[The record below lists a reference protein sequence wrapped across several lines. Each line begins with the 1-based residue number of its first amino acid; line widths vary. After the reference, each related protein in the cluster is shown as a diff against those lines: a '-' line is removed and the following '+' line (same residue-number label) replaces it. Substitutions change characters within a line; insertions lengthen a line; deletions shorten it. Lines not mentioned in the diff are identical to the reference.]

1 MASTQ
6 TWSEFNG
13 ASAGTETTSRVEANW
28 KRVDDST
35 TSYIASP
42 INSTNNENSM
52 TKYQALK
59 YAGTWNSIS
68 AVTYK
73 IDNNAPATGLSI
85 VGSVINAAAGTTPVT
100 TASGDAAL
108 STTGLAVNLAS
119 NTTPYVTPGTSTST
133 ASGTLYAQALRTQL
147 QTTSSYAGGPGDITS
162 RTITASWTES

>member
-13 ASAGTETTSRVEANW
+13 AGAATETTNRAEANW

-35 TSYIASP
+35 TPYSSSP

-59 YAGTWNSIS
+59 FAGTWASLS
-68 AVTYK
+68 AFTYK

-85 VGSVINAAAGTTPVT
+85 RGAVVTSGTTPST
-100 TASGDAAL
+100 TASGDPAM
-108 STTGLAVNLAS
+108 STTGLSANFVS
-119 NTTPYVTPGTSTST
+119 SGTPYGAGTSSST
-133 ASGTLYAQALRTQL
+133 ASGTMFVNPLRTQL
-147 QTTSSYAGGPGDITS
+147 QTTSSYAGGPGDIAT
-162 RTITASWTES
+162 RTITATWTES

>member
-13 ASAGTETTSRVEANW
+13 TNAATETANRAEANW

-35 TSYIASP
+35 TAYSASP

-59 YAGTWNSIS
+59 FAGTWNSLS
-68 AVTYK
+68 ALTYK

-85 VGSVINAAAGTTPVT
+85 RGSVVTSGTTPST
-100 TASGDAAL
+100 TASGDAAM
-108 STTGLAVNLAS
+108 STTGLAAGF
-119 NTTPYVTPGTSTST
+119 GTSATPFST
-133 ASGTLYAQALRTQL
+133 AGGSSTTAGGTMYANALRTQL
-147 QTTSSYAGGPGDITS
+147 QTTSSYAGGPGDITT
-162 RTITASWTES
+162 RTITATWTES

>member
-13 ASAGTETTSRVEANW
+13 TNAATETTSRAEANW

-35 TSYIASP
+35 TAYTSSP

-59 YAGTWNSIS
+59 FGGTWNSLS
-68 AVTYK
+68 GLTYK

-85 VGSVINAAAGTTPVT
+85 VGSVVTSGTTPST
-100 TASGDAAL
+100 TASGDSAM
-108 STTGLAVNLAS
+108 STTGLSANFNNS
-119 NTTPYVTPGTSTST
+119 TTPYGAGTSSTT
-133 ASGTLYAQALRTQL
+133 ASGTMYANALRTQL
-147 QTTSSYAGGPGDITS
+147 QTTSSYAGGPGDITT
-162 RTITASWTES
+162 RTITATWTES